1 MIPIPRTLAAARALE
16 GSVPIRAPAGTGRWM
31 ARPQR
36 LDEVATVL
44 RFANEKGRAVRPRGA
59 ATKSAWFADASD
71 VDITLSTGD
80 LGAWHFE
87 PGSPVVTVGAGVPL
101 QVAQVRLAAYGLRL
115 ALDPRSPG
123 ATVGGILATDE
134 TGPVSMRFGR
144 PSEQLRGA
152 WGVRSGGTVLA
163 LGDPDPASGPAN
175 PESAEHHPDPSDRR
189 WLPTGV
195 LVSATLPVQPVPP
208 ASRYVSHDVA
218 SPLEVSE
225 LMARMEACCSAPTA
239 IELDLPPTPASR
251 VGHIGTLTV
260 LVEGSIASATDRA
273 GELADAFGP
282 KTGFHDVAPEGWARY
297 PWHGDDIAVRLDAPA
312 DALASVAYTIRDA
325 AMAPL
330 AFRASL
336 GAGVGYAAIPAR
348 LPVDAIR
355 AVLET
360 CRDVLMGRGGEVTV
374 LSAPA
379 ELRRIIGLERLYA

>member
-16 GSVPIRAPAGTGRWM
+16 GTVPIRAPIGTGRWT

-44 RFANEKGRAVRPRGA
+44 RFAAEKGREVRPRGA
-59 ATKSAWFADASD
+59 ATKSAWFTEPSD

-80 LGAWHFE
+80 LSAWHYE

-101 QVAQVRLAAYGLRL
+101 QVAQIRLAAYGLRL

-134 TGPVSMRFGR
+134 LGPLAMKFGR

-152 WGVRSGGTVLA
+152 WGVRAGGSLIA
-163 LGDPDPASGPAN
+163 LGDPDPTTGPAH
-175 PESAEHHPDPSDRR
+175 PESAERHPDPADRR
-189 WLPTGV
+189 WLTTGV
-195 LVSATLPVQPVPP
+195 LVSATLPVQPMPP

-218 SPLEVSE
+218 SPLEISE
-225 LMARMEACCSAPTA
+225 LLARMEACCSAPTA
-239 IELDLPPTPASR
+239 IELDLPARSLSR
-251 VGHIGTLTV
+251 ISHVGTLTV
-260 LVEGSIASATDRA
+260 LVEGSVASATDRA

-297 PWHGDDIAVRLDAPA
+297 PWRGDDVAVRLDAPA
-312 DALASVAYTIRDA
+312 DALASVAYAMRDA
-325 AMAPL
+325 ANAPL

-336 GAGVGYAAIPAR
+336 GTGVGYAALPAH
-348 LPVDAIR
+348 LPGEVIR

>member
-1 MIPIPRTLAAARALE
+1 M
-16 GSVPIRAPAGTGRWM
+16 PIRAPIGTGRWT
-31 ARPQR
+31 ARPQH

-44 RFANEKGRAVRPRGA
+44 RFAAEKGREIRPRGA
-59 ATKSAWFADASD
+59 GSKAAWFTEPSD

-80 LGAWHFE
+80 LSAWHYE

-101 QVAQVRLAAYGLRL
+101 QVAQIRLATYGLRL

-134 TGPVSMRFGR
+134 FGPLAMKFGR

-152 WGVRSGGTVLA
+152 WGVRAGGTLIA
-163 LGDPDPASGPAN
+163 LGDPDMACGPVR
-175 PESAEHHPDPSDRR
+175 PESAERHPDPADRR

-195 LVSATLPVQPVPP
+195 LVSATLPVQPMPP
-208 ASRYVSHDVA
+208 ASRFVSHDVA
-218 SPLEVSE
+218 SPLEVGE
-225 LMARMEACCSAPTA
+225 LIARMEACCSAPTA
-239 IELDLPPTPASR
+239 IELDLPARSQSR
-251 VGHIGTLTV
+251 IGHVGTLTV
-260 LVEGSIASATDRA
+260 LVEGSVSSATDRA

-297 PWHGDDIAVRLDAPA
+297 PWRGDDVSVRMDAPA
-312 DALASVAYTIRDA
+312 DALASVAYAMRDA
-325 AMAPL
+325 ANAPV

-348 LPVDAIR
+348 LPAEVVR

>member
-1 MIPIPRTLAAARALE
+1 M
-16 GSVPIRAPAGTGRWM
+16 PIRAPIGTGRWT

-44 RFANEKGRAVRPRGA
+44 RFAAEKGREVRPRGA
-59 ATKSAWFADASD
+59 ATKASWFAEPSD

-80 LGAWHFE
+80 LSAWHYE

-134 TGPVSMRFGR
+134 AGPISMRFGR

-152 WGVRSGGTVLA
+152 WGVRAGGTLIA
-163 LGDPDPASGPAN
+163 LGDPDPASGPVR
-175 PESAEHHPDPSDRR
+175 PESAEHHPDPADRR

-195 LVSATLPVQPVPP
+195 LVSATLPVQSMPP

-218 SPLEVSE
+218 SPLEVGD
-225 LMARMEACCSAPTA
+225 LMARMEACCSVPTA
-239 IELDLPPTPASR
+239 IELDLPALSESR
-251 VGHIGTLTV
+251 IGYVGTLTV
-260 LVEGSIASATDRA
+260 LVEGSVASATDRA

-297 PWHGDDIAVRLDAPA
+297 PWRRGADIAVRMDAPA
-312 DALASVAYTIRDA
+312 DALASVAYAMRDA
-325 AMAPL
+325 ANAPV

-336 GAGVGYAAIPAR
+336 GAGVGYAAIPAN
-348 LPVDAIR
+348 LPAEVIR

-374 LSAPA
+374 LAAPA